1 MMKHEMLDRQKYFH
15 LLSLNTVI
23 NKHFFLQLTA
33 CGILKT
39 LMNCFMCYGFV
50 RFLWSWC
57 RQTGDLVPPVP
68 GLVSTGDP
76 SLGRS
81 GVVFSLSSL
90 PSPGTSRP
98 SRGNSGESRERH
110 RMRYNETNRNNTAT
124 TMQQR

>member
-1 MMKHEMLDRQKYFH
+1 MKHEMLDRQKYFH

-23 NKHFFLQLTA
+23 NKHFFLQLIA

-50 RFLWSWC
+50 RFSGLGAARLVC
-57 RQTGDLVPPVP
+57 VPPVP

-124 TMQQR
+124 TMQRR